1 MRLDPP
7 WDGAAGDSRA
17 ACEVLSFPSMRSTLA
32 VLAVL
37 AVSGLAAACVSQ
49 DQETQL
55 GQQEAQEIEAKLPI
69 LHDDAITTYV
79 NALGQRIAAGTSRAD
94 LQWKFAVV
102 NTDVVNA
109 FALPGGYI
117 YVNRGVLSRSVD
129 ESELASVLGHEIEH
143 VVLRHSVKQIEKQ
156 QGAAIGVTL
165 ACRLTHV
172 CDNGLGQ
179 AAIQVGGAA
188 VFARFGR
195 AAEVQA
201 DSGGFQNVMRVGI
214 DPRGMLTF
222 FEKLVAEEGSAGGAV
237 SSWFSDHPGTQDR
250 IVDVKRMIAQVPSS
264 KLDQLRA
271 DSPEFKSMKT
281 ALAQLPAAPAAPV
294 APVVDTTR
302 P

>member
-1 MRLDPP
+1 
-7 WDGAAGDSRA
+7 
-17 ACEVLSFPSMRSTLA
+17 MRSTLA

>member
-1 MRLDPP
+1 
-7 WDGAAGDSRA
+7 
-17 ACEVLSFPSMRSTLA
+17 MRSTLA
-32 VLAVL
+32 VLAISV
-37 AVSGLAAACVSQ
+37 VAAACVSQ
-49 DQETQL
+49 DQETRL
-55 GQQEAQEIEAKLPI
+55 GQQESQEVEAKLPI
-69 LHDDAITTYV
+69 LHDDATTAYV
-79 NALGQRIAAGTSRAD
+79 NALGQRIAAATSRAD

-117 YVNRGVLSRSVD
+117 YVNRGVLTRVAN

-271 DSPEFKSMKT
+271 DSPEFHSMET
-281 ALAQLPAAPAAPV
+281 ALAQLAPAPAAPR
-294 APVVDTTR
+294 APAADTTR